1 VGVANKHTAS
11 SLAELTN
18 RNVDAIAQLERAASA
33 RRGTI
38 DRFAD
43 TITRF
48 VGSMYFVYLHVA
60 WFTVWIIANSA
71 VAPATW
77 RIDPYPF
84 TFLTFIVS
92 LEAIFLSTFILISQ
106 NHQQRLDQRRSHLDL
121 QINLLSEQENS
132 KMLQMLEAIQNH
144 LGIQVDAETKRL
156 EEATQLPK
164 IAQEIEDA
172 IDDPSR
178 KCE

>member
-1 VGVANKHTAS
+1 
-11 SLAELTN
+11 
-18 RNVDAIAQLERAASA
+18 
-33 RRGTI
+33 
-38 DRFAD
+38 
-43 TITRF
+43 
-48 VGSMYFVYLHVA
+48 
-60 WFTVWIIANSA
+60 
-71 VAPATW
+71 
-77 RIDPYPF
+77 
-84 TFLTFIVS
+84 
-92 LEAIFLSTFILISQ
+92 
-106 NHQQRLDQRRSHLDL
+106 LDQRRSHLDL